1 METDREFSTADLA
14 NASNAETEVGDDE
27 LRSGNVTVEDR
38 KDDASVDAGSAPLFA
53 DEEAARFREQW
64 VKVQGEFVDRPR
76 EAVEEA
82 DQLVAHLMQQL
93 ASQFSDTRTELEG
106 RWDKEEDV
114 STEELRV
121 AMTQYRSFFERLLQ
135 A

>member
-1 METDREFSTADLA
+1 METNRTFGIADPA
-14 NASNAETEVGDDE
+14 NAAGVETEVGNDE
-27 LRSGNVTVEDR
+27 VRSREVTVEDGIE
-38 KDDASVDAGSAPLFA
+38 DNVDAGSTPLFA
-53 DEEAARFREQW
+53 DEEAARFRERW
-64 VKVQGEFVDRPR
+64 VTVQGEFVDRPR
-76 EAVEEA
+76 EAVEQA

-121 AMTQYRSFFERLLQ
+121 AMTQYRSFFERLLH